1 MKKTH
6 SLDLLFITPS
16 EGDLP
21 SPARSHVY
29 IKNSMVPGYRGGFNP
44 SVITADCETFEELQY
59 QVDRLQKELEAILKS
74 GRGKYAA
81 HDRQQ
86 AAARDVASQP
96 PPER

>member
-74 GRGKYAA
+74 GRAKYAA
-81 HDRQQ
+81 YDRQQ
-86 AAARDVASQP
+86 VTAQGM
-96 PPER
+96 